1 MEASEEILAILQY
14 FNKTISIFS
23 AVKVSLL
30 WLSKTQVWIRI
41 QEDGSEFLFEI
52 FRLTRSFL
60 LQGMAEA
67 VKSPQAMFNLFN
79 MRQEELKLRWQN
91 LKAKL
96 KGQSP
101 VKDLT
106 F

>member
-1 MEASEEILAILQY
+1 MVIENLGLDPDPDPW
-14 FNKTISIFS
+14 K
-23 AVKVSLL
+23 
-30 WLSKTQVWIRI
+30 WIRI
-41 QEDGSEFLFEI
+41 PVWVLKSSI
-52 FRLTRSFL
+52 L
-60 LQGMAEA
+60 LKGMAEG